1 MTEEMAL
8 PGLIRRIRAGD
19 PEAAAELV
27 RVYEPHIRRV
37 IRLRM
42 RDPMLRRAFD
52 PSDVCQS
59 VLASFFARM
68 ALGQYDLGRPDD
80 LIRLLAIMTRNKVAL
95 YARKLRTAHRATVA
109 LEGGVGEPT
118 APDHEPGR
126 LVAGRDLLAAFRG
139 RLTEEELWLSDQR
152 ADGRP
157 WAEIAADCGERPD
170 ALRKRLSRA
179 LDRVARL
186 LGLDDDDTH

>member
-1 MTEEMAL
+1 MTEDTPL
-8 PGLIRRIRAGD
+8 PGLIRRVRAGD

-42 RDPMLRRAFD
+42 RDPRLRRAFD

-68 ALGQYDLGRPDD
+68 ALGQYDLGEPDE
-80 LIRLLAIMTRNKVAL
+80 LIRLLATMTRNKVAL
-95 YARKLRTAHRATVA
+95 HGAEAAPDCHATVSIDGA
-109 LEGGVGEPT
+109 GAEPISR
-118 APDHEPGR
+118 EPEPAR
-126 LVAGRDLLAAFRG
+126 LVAGRDLLAAFRL
-139 RLTEEELWLSDQR
+139 RLTEDELWLSDQR
-152 ADGRP
+152 ADGRQ
-157 WAEIAADCGERPD
+157 WAEIAADRGERPD

-186 LGLDDDDTH
+186 LGLDDDFTP